1 MAEEKQRVLSS
12 SVLELAKRDVLVL
25 RRMSRV
31 YGSFCAVHEL
41 SFGVRKGECF
51 GLLGING
58 AGKTTTFNMLTA
70 TIGPSAGEAFVDGY
84 SVTNDTKQ
92 VSSTHLHCNTKRTE
106 TKPNSTGQHRLSNC
120 KSLWACVALCVSITR
135 TKFSSAAL
143 RTGSPADRLLPA
155 DGRAAGLPDRPRGAD
170 AVRAHPGHTREPPRG
185 RVPCARAALLLH
197 APLG

>member
-1 MAEEKQRVLSS
+1 MQEDDDVAEEKERVLSS
-12 SVLELAKRDVLVL
+12 SVSELAKRDVLVL

-84 SVTNDTKQ
+84 SVTSDTKQ
-92 VSSTHLHCNTKRTE
+92 VSPALECGENRNE
-106 TKPNSTGQHRLSNC
+106 TKHSGHLLSNC
-120 KSLWACVALCVSITR
+120 KCLWACSLCT
-135 TKFSSAAL
+135 
-143 RTGSPADRLLPA
+143 
-155 DGRAAGLPDRPRGAD
+155 
-170 AVRAHPGHTREPPRG
+170 
-185 RVPCARAALLLH
+185 
-197 APLG
+197 